1 MPIWLRN
8 FTFNSIKDWH
18 DKQAEQ
24 YEQNNSPSQSTKS
37 PQVKG
42 PDISPS
48 YSTKASNY

>member
-24 YEQNNSPSQSTKS
+24 VEQYSSTNQPSKNNDI
-37 PQVKG
+37 KG

-48 YSTKASNY
+48 YTTKASN